1 MSQPTPPSNETRV
14 IPVVEEVLDVWRRR
28 VETRKVRIT
37 KVVHERIEEVSTP
50 QVCEEIIIER
60 VPLNRMVD
68 APVAM
73 RQEGDTL
80 SMPVL
85 EEVVVTEKRFM
96 VTEELR
102 LTTRRIEEQAAQR
115 VTLRRE
121 EVIIERLDPSEQQPQ
136 PSLRKESFHGEND
149 CRII

>member
-28 VETRKVRIT
+28 VETGKVRIT
-37 KVVHERIEEVSTP
+37 KVVHAHIEEVSTP
-50 QVCEEIIIER
+50 QVREEITIER

-68 APVAM
+68 APLAM

-102 LTTRRIEEQAAQR
+102 ITTRRIEEQAAQR